1 MDNERLVES
10 YGRKLPSCNCI
21 LSSFKPPNP
30 LGTAEFQTGHSEL
43 VSESLWGFDYIYKQ
57 V

>member
-1 MDNERLVES
+1 MDNERLVDS